1 MCFCH
6 DLFCSNTMVKYM
18 ANKYK
23 TADHWYPTDVKMRA
37 KVDELLDWHH
47 TNIRK
52 HGVGVF
58 FNIVSIA

>member
-1 MCFCH
+1 
-6 DLFCSNTMVKYM
+6 MVKYM